1 MSATVEKKQ
10 RRINKRHPVLRIE
23 RGNLSLT
30 GTDHQNTAALL
41 SAARGTLIS
50 LMMML
55 ESAESLL
62 LVDALE
68 MPRQKAEQLDCLLLT
83 AIEENRRAS

>member
-1 MSATVEKKQ
+1 MNAAVEKKQ
-10 RRINKRHPVLRIE
+10 RRTNTHHPVLRIE
-23 RGNLSLT
+23 SANLSMT
-30 GTDHQNTAALL
+30 GTDRQNTAALL

-68 MPRQKAEQLDCLLLT
+68 APRQKAEQLDCLLLS